1 MELDV
6 TWQRLVRIW
15 WAWLW
20 RSLLATALAAVL
32 TFLSGLWI
40 GFLVGLLK
48 LPIEL
53 ASILSTVAAFFI
65 AVILSIFPLWQVLS
79 RDFGEFRLIL
89 QAKRQA

>member
-32 TFLSGLWI
+32 TYLSGLWI
-40 GFLVGLLK
+40 GFLAGLLK

-53 ASILSTVAAFFI
+53 ATLLSTVAAFII
-65 AVILSIFPLWQVLS
+65 AVGLSIFPLWQVLS